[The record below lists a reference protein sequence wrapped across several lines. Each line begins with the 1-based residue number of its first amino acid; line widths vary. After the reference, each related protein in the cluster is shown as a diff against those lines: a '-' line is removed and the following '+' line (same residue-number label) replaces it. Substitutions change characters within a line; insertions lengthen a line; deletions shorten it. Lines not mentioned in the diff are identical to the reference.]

1 MEVLDNW
8 WHCGGEGTDQCG
20 EWGCG
25 EVEEE
30 GGQDSCL
37 AELCWLV
44 RRGDAGS

>member
-1 MEVLDNW
+1 MIKV
-8 WHCGGEGTDQCG
+8 CISSYGVQCG

-37 AELCWLV
+37 AELCCLV